1 MPSDFFS
8 FRSITPGIE
17 VLQHDLSLPRHRH
30 LSAYATVVIPPSIPA
45 CITLMTSIK
54 WPLWRKNLRRMPR
67 YS

>member
-30 LSAYATVVIPPSIPA
+30 LSAYATVVLSGTMEEAGYAGRI
-45 CITLMTSIK
+45 
-54 WPLWRKNLRRMPR
+54 
-67 YS
+67 